1 MTEKSPF
8 DLDQALDALV
18 ARARDV
24 GPQPGDRLRARV
36 LEDAARVT
44 AERKAQDAVA
54 TAAAPVAAPQMGWA
68 RGWLSG
74 FVDAW
79 SGAAVAAVLLGLI
92 AGLGVGYEAG
102 AELMAEAG
110 FSEPVIASVARDGD
124 GLFIPED
131 VL

>member
-8 DLDQALDALV
+8 DLDRALDALA
-18 ARARDV
+18 ARMREV
-24 GPQPGDRLRARV
+24 GPRPNDRLRARV

-44 AERKAQDAVA
+44 AERKAQGAAGAA
-54 TAAAPVAAPQMGWA
+54 TAAAPRAGSV
-68 RGWLSG
+68 RSWLSG
-74 FVDAW
+74 FADAW

-110 FSEPVIASVARDGD
+110 FGEPVIASVARDGD

>member
-8 DLDQALDALV
+8 DLDRALDALA
-18 ARARDV
+18 ARARET
-24 GPQPGDRLRARV
+24 GPLPNDRLRARV

-44 AERKAQDAVA
+44 AERNAQG
-54 TAAAPVAAPQMGWA
+54 AAAATVAAPRTGSV
-68 RGWLSG
+68 RSWLSG
-74 FVDAW
+74 FADAW

-92 AGLGVGYEAG
+92 AGIGVGYEAG

-110 FSEPVIASVARDGD
+110 FGEQTIASAARDGD